1 MFRRIVCRS
10 VTKGRLN
17 VAECLVRTLCRF
29 MVQTMVTETDEK
41 VQEEVGFFW
50 LLFLRRELDLGKNFT
65 NMLEQTGL

>member
-1 MFRRIVCRS
+1 MFRRTVCRS

-29 MVQTMVTETDEK
+29 MIQTMVTETDEK

-50 LLFLRRELDLGKNFT
+50 FLFSRRELDLGKNFA